1 MKKIVMILGLCATVP
16 MQSSDGEMHKMLI
29 SVGVVAFSAAGI
41 ISLYTVLPGS
51 DSLESYTSL
60 KAENIRLKKQVSEQ
74 NKIIEEYNRKKYL
87 EIK

>member
-1 MKKIVMILGLCATVP
+1 MIFVFGT
-16 MQSSDGEMHKMLI
+16 
-29 SVGVVAFSAAGI
+29 